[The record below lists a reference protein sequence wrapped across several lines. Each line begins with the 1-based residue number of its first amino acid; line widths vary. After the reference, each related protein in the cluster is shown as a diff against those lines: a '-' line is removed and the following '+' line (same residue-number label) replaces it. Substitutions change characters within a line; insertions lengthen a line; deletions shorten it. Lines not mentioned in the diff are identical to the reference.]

1 MKRRTIRRGQPLVA
15 FAVMLGGWALARYAA
30 WTLLGSDPFVHE
42 PVAAGT
48 PVPAVRQVHK
58 EVTALADRPNSGVG
72 VRFISP
78 TPAANPA
85 PQFAPVPGA
94 SPLPQL
100 SPMQPELA
108 PPPVATLPPKPATAA
123 DEAVVAMGG
132 HQLLW
137 LAAVSRVPLPP
148 EVARAMAATPASA
161 PPAAIPAPALAR
173 SKPMANRWSADG
185 WVLLRDNSGPA
196 GLAAIGGSYGASQA
210 GAVLRFRLDRSS
222 AHRPSAYLRL
232 TGALNGTREQ
242 EAAFGLFARPLAGL
256 PLVTMAEVRAS
267 RFTGGTRLRPAA
279 AVVTELPPLNLPL
292 KLRAEA
298 YGQAGWV
305 GGAGATGFV
314 DGQLRLDRKLATIA
328 GTELRAGGG
337 VWGGAQK
344 GASRLDVGPSAN
356 LALRLGDTASA
367 RVSADWRF
375 RIAGSAAPSSGPALT
390 LSAGF

>member
-1 MKRRTIRRGQPLVA
+1 MKRRTVRRGQPLVV
-15 FAVMLGGWALARYAA
+15 FVVMLGGWTLARYAA
-30 WTLLGSDPFVHE
+30 WTLLGSDPFMHD

-48 PVPAVRQVHK
+48 PVPAVRQVHQAPQAAAQAP
-58 EVTALADRPNSGVG
+58 V
-72 VRFISP
+72 VRFVEAAPLRGP
-78 TPAANPA
+78 T
-85 PQFAPVPGA
+85 PQFAPMPSVTPMPHAVAPDPGLA
-94 SPLPQL
+94 PQPPVTTL
-100 SPMQPELA
+100 SPA
-108 PPPVATLPPKPATAA
+108 PPVAAEDK
-123 DEAVVAMGG
+123 VVALGG

-137 LAAVSRVPLPP
+137 LAAVSRIPLPP
-148 EVARAMAATPASA
+148 EVAKAMSAVPASA
-161 PPAAIPAPALAR
+161 ISPAPPAPAK
-173 SKPMANRWSADG
+173 SKSSRWSGDS

-210 GAVLRFRLDRSS
+210 GAVLRFRLDTSS
-222 AHRPSAYLRL
+222 ARKPSAYLRL

-242 EAAFGLFARPLAGL
+242 EVALGLSARPIRRL
-256 PLVTMAEVRAS
+256 PLVAMAEVRAS

-279 AVVTELPPLNLPL
+279 AVVTELPPMNLPL

-305 GGAGATGFV
+305 GGNGATGFV
-314 DGQLRLDRKLATIA
+314 DGQLRIDRKLASVA

-337 VWGGAQK
+337 IWGGAQK

-356 LALRLGDTASA
+356 LSLRLGDTASA

-375 RIAGSAAPSSGPALT
+375 RVAGSAAPSSGPALT

>member
-132 HQLLW
+132 HCSGWPQSAGCHCLPKWRGRWQQPRLPRRRRQ
-137 LAAVSRVPLPP
+137 SRRRRSRGRSRWPTAGRL
-148 EVARAMAATPASA
+148 MAGFCCAT
-161 PPAAIPAPALAR
+161 IPA
-173 SKPMANRWSADG
+173 
-185 WVLLRDNSGPA
+185 
-196 GLAAIGGSYGASQA
+196 
-210 GAVLRFRLDRSS
+210 
-222 AHRPSAYLRL
+222 RPDL
-232 TGALNGTREQ
+232 
-242 EAAFGLFARPLAGL
+242 RPLAAPTGQ
-256 PLVTMAEVRAS
+256 VRLAPCCAFGS
-267 RFTGGTRLRPAA
+267 TGHRRT
-279 AVVTELPPLNLPL
+279 
-292 KLRAEA
+292 
-298 YGQAGWV
+298 
-305 GGAGATGFV
+305 
-314 DGQLRLDRKLATIA
+314 
-328 GTELRAGGG
+328 
-337 VWGGAQK
+337 
-344 GASRLDVGPSAN
+344 
-356 LALRLGDTASA
+356 
-367 RVSADWRF
+367 
-375 RIAGSAAPSSGPALT
+375 GPAPIC
-390 LSAGF
+390 A